1 MKKSV
6 FVVLAVAFVLSACST
21 ETKRKLGLA
30 SQAPDEFMVM
40 SRAPLSLPP
49 EYDLRPVNDMSGMQ
63 QVDMEER
70 MAGMD
75 LSERKLMAKIDAAQ
89 TDANIKAKFEQEFRE
104 MNAEK

>member
-89 TDANIKAKFEQEFRE
+89 TDADIKAKLEQEFRE

>member
-49 EYDLRPVNDMSGMQ
+49 EYDLRPVNDMSAARHANMAQ
-63 QVDMEER
+63 R
-70 MAGMD
+70 MDGMD
-75 LSERKLMAKIDAAQ
+75 LSEQKLMAKIDAAQ
-89 TDANIKAKFEQEFRE
+89 TDEDIKAKIEKEFRE
-104 MNAEK
+104 LNANN

>member
-1 MKKSV
+1 MRKSV

-89 TDANIKAKFEQEFRE
+89 TDANIKAKLEQEFRE

>member
-49 EYDLRPVNDMSGMQ
+49 EYDLRPVKDMSGMQ

-89 TDANIKAKFEQEFRE
+89 TDANIKAKLEQEFRE

>member
-6 FVVLAVAFVLSACST
+6 ILAFVMVLVLSACST

-49 EYDLRPVNDMSGMQ
+49 EYGLRPVNDMSGMQ
-63 QVDMEER
+63 QVDVSER
-70 MAGMD
+70 MSGMD
-75 LSERKLMAKIDAAQ
+75 LSEQKLMAKIDAAQ
-89 TDANIKAKFEQEFRE
+89 TDANIKAKLEQEFRE
-104 MNAEK
+104 LNAEK

>member
-6 FVVLAVAFVLSACST
+6 ILAFVMVLALSACST

-49 EYDLRPVNDMSGMQ
+49 EYDLRPVKDMSGMQ

-75 LSERKLMAKIDAAQ
+75 LSERKLMAKIDATQ
-89 TDANIKAKFEQEFRE
+89 TDANIKDKLEQDFRE
-104 MNAEK
+104 LNAEK

>member
-89 TDANIKAKFEQEFRE
+89 TDANIKAKLEQEFRE

>member
-30 SQAPDEFMVM
+30 NQAPDEFMVM

-49 EYDLRPVNDMSGMQ
+49 EYGLRPVRDMSGMQ
-63 QVDMEER
+63 QVDMSER
-70 MAGMD
+70 MSGMD
-75 LSERKLMAKIDAAQ
+75 LSEQKLMAKIDAAQ
-89 TDANIKAKFEQEFRE
+89 TDANIKAKLEQDFRE
-104 MNAEK
+104 LNAEK

>member
-6 FVVLAVAFVLSACST
+6 ILAFVMVLALSACST

-75 LSERKLMAKIDAAQ
+75 LSERILMAKIDAAQ
-89 TDANIKAKFEQEFRE
+89 TDANIKAKLEQEFRE

>member
-6 FVVLAVAFVLSACST
+6 LIVIAAVLVLSACST
-21 ETKRKLGLA
+21 ETKRKLGLV
-30 SQAPDEFMVM
+30 SQGPDEFMVM

-49 EYDLRPVNDMSGMQ
+49 EYGLRPVKDMSGVQ
-63 QVDMEER
+63 QLDMSER

-75 LSERKLMAKIDAAQ
+75 LSEQKLMAKIDAAQ
-89 TDANIKAKFEQEFRE
+89 TDANIKAKIEKEFRE

>member
-1 MKKSV
+1 MRKSV

-21 ETKRKLGLA
+21 ETKRKLGLT

-89 TDANIKAKFEQEFRE
+89 TDANIKAKLEQEFRE

>member
-1 MKKSV
+1 MRKSV

-49 EYDLRPVNDMSGMQ
+49 EYDLRPVKDMSGMQ

-89 TDANIKAKFEQEFRE
+89 TDANIKAKLEQEFRE